1 MSDTSS
7 NSEWD
12 FFFGRGGGSNQKRQ
26 LSKANGLV
34 HDLAGRYSY
43 CRQTEKRLFA
53 KNEVYDTVIRNGGT
67 FFLLANKEFID
78 VTKDFDDTINR
89 IMQSFRDI
97 NKSCRTSAQTIS
109 TNNIH
114 VNVNTKKAPSFKHK
128 QPSTILF
135 PTTHT
140 RDTNIHNKSLQYTS
154 VRTKTKRV
162 PSIKKSPR
170 PKRRCIR
177 PSIIEPPVI
186 ECVRDALRVVDTDKN
201 IPNGKTQRKTLITIG
216 GEINTLCDDGE
227 SRNKFLEEERGS
239 SIHQLAVDVDDAF
252 DERVVEPPKLDNSF
266 SQLIMT
272 DEIKAYLPTDSQQ
285 SVNLNLHSRVQR
297 LENLV
302 AMLMQQKND
311 EMELL
316 LK

>member
-1 MSDTSS
+1 MADTSS
-7 NSEWD
+7 NSEWN
-12 FFFGRGGGSNQKRQ
+12 FYFGRGGGSNQKRQ
-26 LSKANGLV
+26 ESKATCLL
-34 HDLAGRYSY
+34 HDLAVRYSY

-53 KNEVYDTVIRNGGT
+53 KNEVYDAVIRNGGT
-67 FFLLANKEFID
+67 FFLVANKEFID

-97 NKSCRTSAQTIS
+97 NKSCRTTARTVSAKFDARK
-109 TNNIH
+109 
-114 VNVNTKKAPSFKHK
+114 VPSFKRN
-128 QPSTILF
+128 STILF
-135 PTTHT
+135 PTT
-140 RDTNIHNKSLQYTS
+140 RDTNNKS
-154 VRTKTKRV
+154 KRV
-162 PSIKKSPR
+162 PSIKKSPKR

-186 ECVRDALRVVDTDKN
+186 DCVRDALRVVDTDKTT
-201 IPNGKTQRKTLITIG
+201 PNGKPHITIG
-216 GEINTLCDDGE
+216 EMNILCDNGE
-227 SRNKFLEEERGS
+227 SRNKSFEERGMC
-239 SIHQLAVDVDDAF
+239 QVVVPADDAF
-252 DERVVEPPKLDNSF
+252 DERIVQPPKLDNSF

-272 DEIKAYLPTDSQQ
+272 DEIKAHLPTDSQQ